1 MSNTFDNY
9 FRSGKVGTRMT
20 DRLEQELIAVGLSDK
35 EAKVYLAALSLG
47 EATAQQIAAKATV
60 SRPTTYVIIESLAK
74 QGLISSF
81 DKGKKRYFAAA
92 RPEKLH
98 ERVAGF
104 RRELEARESRI
115 AAVVKSLESVV
126 GGRKDSFVR
135 VSEGERAEADVASL
149 CRGRGEVLL
158 IASDAETAL
167 RIAGTPVAGRSVRV
181 LHTAPSGRERNK
193 YAKNDGIEFRRV
205 GAKAFPI
212 AGTVVVRGGRIAFI
226 AEAEA
231 RAGAAPSG
239 LASAIID
246 DNSLSITLS
255 TLFLCLWEQA
265 AD

>member
-1 MSNTFDNY
+1 
-9 FRSGKVGTRMT
+9 MT
-20 DRLEQELIAVGLSDK
+20 NRLEQELIAVGLSDK
-35 EAKVYLAALSLG
+35 EAKVYLAALGLG

-60 SRPTTYVIIESLAK
+60 SRPTTYVIIEALAK

-104 RRELEARESRI
+104 RRELEAREARI
-115 AAVVKSLESVV
+115 AAVVKNLESVV

-135 VSEGERAEADVASL
+135 VSEGERAEVEVGEL
-149 CRGRGEVLL
+149 CRGRGEVLM
-158 IASDAETAL
+158 IAPDQESAL
-167 RIAGTPVAGRSVRV
+167 RIVGASVSGRTVRV
-181 LHTAPSGRERNK
+181 LHTVPSGRERNK

-205 GAKAFPI
+205 GSKAFPI
-212 AGTVVVRGGRIAFI
+212 AGTVVVHGERIALI
-226 AEAEA
+226 A
-231 RAGAAPSG
+231 GDGSAA
-239 LASAIID
+239 AIID